1 MQTDMNSIS
10 NGWDSTKRAET
21 LYFHCGPQVRTKKRE
36 KGKRKKN
43 TGMNKS
49 KANTLIHIHMYIYT
63 HPRTY
68 KHI

>member
-36 KGKRKKN
+36 KGKLKK
-43 TGMNKS
+43 
-49 KANTLIHIHMYIYT
+49 
-63 HPRTY
+63 
-68 KHI
+68 KHGNE